1 MTTNFETISV
11 DKSGVGFFYKKETD
25 SEHFVPS
32 SWRSRTSPTTLP
44 GTELSRDFSKVTVDT
59 SRTLGGMLKK
69 NIQLHIFLA
78 QVKRHGLV
86 VVSGMALGEFMGNI
100 EGYIIWISILLHR
113 NTFNCSQVAGTKPSR
128 CLLMLR
134 GENHRQQKVVFF
146 CFSPTQDQNTSSR
159 MFHRVKISDFN
170 LQTNI

>member
-69 NIQLHIFLA
+69 KHSTSYFPGTGKKAWASSSLRNGTRGIHGEHWRLYNLDIHLTTQKYFQLFSGSWNETVQVPTDASWGESQAAEGGFLLLFTNTGS
-78 QVKRHGLV
+78 K
-86 VVSGMALGEFMGNI
+86 
-100 EGYIIWISILLHR
+100 YIIK
-113 NTFNCSQVAGTKPSR
+113 NVSQS
-128 CLLMLR
+128 
-134 GENHRQQKVVFF
+134 
-146 CFSPTQDQNTSSR
+146 QNKW
-159 MFHRVKISDFN
+159 F
-170 LQTNI
+170 